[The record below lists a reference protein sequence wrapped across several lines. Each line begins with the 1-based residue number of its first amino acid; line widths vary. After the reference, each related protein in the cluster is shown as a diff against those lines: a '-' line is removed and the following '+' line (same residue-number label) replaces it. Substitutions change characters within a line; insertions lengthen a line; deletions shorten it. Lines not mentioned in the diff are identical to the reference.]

1 MGWLVGVTGRLR
13 DLLKVTSLW
22 DPGLKLERVS
32 KLFGVRGLLGVL
44 GVWVLL
50 PGLLGDLVLPMKR
63 EEDLGLSKGSPTPH
77 VLPDRL
83 PTGDWGLESRL
94 VRGSVSGSALCR
106 RGLWSRLLSGLAV
119 LRLVSFPT
127 SASLAKS
134 FSTSVGD
141 RTGKKLKSRFK
152 VNRKGNLSLSCHLFN
167 L

>member
-22 DPGLKLERVS
+22 DPGLKEERVN
-32 KLFGVRGLLGVL
+32 KLSGVRGLLGVL

-63 EEDLGLSKGSPTPH
+63 EEDLGLSKGRPTPQG
-77 VLPDRL
+77 LPDRL
-83 PTGDWGLESRL
+83 LTGDWGLESRL
-94 VRGSVSGSALCR
+94 VRGSVSGSVLCR
-106 RGLWSRLLSGLAV
+106 RGLWSRLLSGLPMLLV
-119 LRLVSFPT
+119 VSFPT

-141 RTGKKLKSRFK
+141 KRGNKSKSKLQGQQNVNSCAFK
-152 VNRKGNLSLSCHLFN
+152 
-167 L
+167 